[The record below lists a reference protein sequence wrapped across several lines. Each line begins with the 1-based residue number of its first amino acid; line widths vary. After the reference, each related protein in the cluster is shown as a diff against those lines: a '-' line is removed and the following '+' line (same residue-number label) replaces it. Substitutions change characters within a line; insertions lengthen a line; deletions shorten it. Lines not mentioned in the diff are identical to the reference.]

1 MRAIRTQCGLIGLT
15 SLVLLS
21 SLTAC
26 GGGAEEAAPTET
38 TTDQTSQA
46 KPANLSAELRAA
58 AVEDH
63 LVPSPGEM
71 QAAMTAANIQSTL
84 ASLVPDRELD
94 MTSDNKDH
102 IAVRTGVVLADMLLT
117 VEDASKDATVSR
129 FKQIQAGLQ
138 VLKAGE
144 DLPREIDDLIGQ
156 IENDSLTGSKLVFE
170 LDQLRAAVIPEISYE
185 ADWTLPMLQAGAWL
199 EGAHL
204 VSQALAD
211 NTSDAGAKL
220 LKQPDVVDYFLRYV
234 RQEGEGRADSKVLE
248 TLDATLSK
256 IKEICSKDTLSAEDI
271 NAIHESTGVVLDLLL
286 KRG

>member
-1 MRAIRTQCGLIGLT
+1 MWTNRPRYGLLDLT
-15 SLVLLS
+15 SLALLS
-21 SLTAC
+21 CLTAC
-26 GGGAEEAAPTET
+26 GGGGEEVAPPNKIEV
-38 TTDQTSQA
+38 A
-46 KPANLSAELRAA
+46 PPASLSADMRAA
-58 AVEDH
+58 AIEDH

-71 QAAMTAANIQSTL
+71 QAAMTAANIQASL
-84 ASLVPDRELD
+84 ASLVPEREMD
-94 MTSDNKDH
+94 MSSADKDH

-117 VEDASKDATVSR
+117 VESASKAATVAR

-138 VLKAGE
+138 VLQAGD

-204 VSQALAD
+204 ISKALEDGA
-211 NTSDAGAKL
+211 NSAGTEL
-220 LKQPDVVDYFLRYV
+220 LQQPDVVDYFLRYV
-234 RQEGEGRADSKVLE
+234 ATEGGGRAESKVLD
-248 TLDATLSK
+248 TLKATLSK
-256 IKEICSKDTLSAEDI
+256 IKEIVSKETLTAEDI
-271 NAIHESTGVVLDLLL
+271 SAIHDSTGVVLDMLL

>member
-1 MRAIRTQCGLIGLT
+1 MRTNRPRFGLSGLT
-15 SLVLLS
+15 SLALLS
-21 SLTAC
+21 CLTAC
-26 GGGAEEAAPTET
+26 GGGGEEVAPANNPEAA
-38 TTDQTSQA
+38 A
-46 KPANLSAELRAA
+46 PAPASLSVEMRAA

-71 QAAMTAANIQSTL
+71 QAAMTAANIQASL
-84 ASLVPDRELD
+84 ASLVPEREMD
-94 MTSDNKDH
+94 MSSDDKDH

-117 VEDASKDATVSR
+117 VEGAPKEATVAR

-138 VLKAGE
+138 VLKAGD

-204 VSQALAD
+204 ISKALAD
-211 NTSDAGAKL
+211 GANSAGTEL
-220 LKQPDVVDYFLRYV
+220 LQQPDVVDYFLRYV
-234 RQEGEGRADSKVLE
+234 AKEGEGRADSKVLD
-248 TLDATLSK
+248 TLKATLSK
-256 IKEICSKDTLSAEDI
+256 IKEIVSKDALTAEDI
-271 NAIHESTGVVLDLLL
+271 SAIHDSTGVVLDMLL

>member
-1 MRAIRTQCGLIGLT
+1 MWTNRPRHGLMALT
-15 SLVLLS
+15 TVALLS
-21 SLTAC
+21 SLAAC
-26 GGGAEEAAPTET
+26 GGGEEPAGPTKTQPDVVAPV
-38 TTDQTSQA
+38 A
-46 KPANLSAELRAA
+46 LSPEMRAA

-71 QAAMTAANIQSTL
+71 QAAMTAANIQASL
-84 ASLVPDRELD
+84 ASLVPEREMD
-94 MTSDNKDH
+94 MASDDKDH

-117 VEDASKDATVSR
+117 VESASKDATVAR

-138 VLKAGE
+138 VLKAGD
-144 DLPREIDDLIGQ
+144 DLPREIDDLIEQ

-204 VSQALAD
+204 ISKALEGNA
-211 NTSDAGAKL
+211 NSAGTQL
-220 LKQPDVVDYFLRYV
+220 LRQPDVVDYFLRYV
-234 RQEGEGRADSKVLE
+234 AQEGEGRADSKVLD
-248 TLDATLSK
+248 TLKATLSK
-256 IKEICSKDTLSAEDI
+256 IKEIVSKESLSAEDI
-271 NAIHESTGVVLDLLL
+271 SAIHESTGVVLDLLL

>member
-1 MRAIRTQCGLIGLT
+1 M
-15 SLVLLS
+15 
-21 SLTAC
+21 
-26 GGGAEEAAPTET
+26 
-38 TTDQTSQA
+38 
-46 KPANLSAELRAA
+46 
-58 AVEDH
+58 
-63 LVPSPGEM
+63 
-71 QAAMTAANIQSTL
+71 
-84 ASLVPDRELD
+84 
-94 MTSDNKDH
+94 
-102 IAVRTGVVLADMLLT
+102 
-117 VEDASKDATVSR
+117 
-129 FKQIQAGLQ
+129 
-138 VLKAGE
+138 
-144 DLPREIDDLIGQ
+144 IGQ

-204 VSQALAD
+204 VSLALAD

-234 RQEGEGRADSKVLE
+234 RQEGEGRAESKVLE

>member
-1 MRAIRTQCGLIGLT
+1 MWTNRPRYGLLDLT
-15 SLVLLS
+15 SLALLS
-21 SLTAC
+21 CLTAC
-26 GGGAEEAAPTET
+26 GGGGEAPPPPTPTPGEVGP
-38 TTDQTSQA
+38 
-46 KPANLSAELRAA
+46 PASLSADMRAA

-71 QAAMTAANIQSTL
+71 QAAMTAANIQASL
-84 ASLVPDRELD
+84 ASMVPEREMD
-94 MTSDNKDH
+94 MSSDDKDH

-117 VEDASKDATVSR
+117 VESASKEATVAR

-138 VLKAGE
+138 VLKAGD

-204 VSQALAD
+204 ISKALAD
-211 NTSDAGAKL
+211 GGNSAGTEL
-220 LKQPDVVDYFLRYV
+220 LQQPDVVDYFLRYV
-234 RQEGEGRADSKVLE
+234 AQEGEGRADSKVLD
-248 TLDATLSK
+248 TLKATLAK
-256 IKEICSKDTLSAEDI
+256 IKEIVSKDTLTSEDI
-271 NAIHESTGVVLDLLL
+271 SAIHDSTGVVLDMLL

>member
-1 MRAIRTQCGLIGLT
+1 MWTNRPRHSLSGLT
-15 SLVLLS
+15 SIALLS
-21 SLTAC
+21 CLTAC
-26 GGGAEEAAPTET
+26 GGGGEEVAPANNPEAA
-38 TTDQTSQA
+38 A
-46 KPANLSAELRAA
+46 PAPASLSVEMRAA

-71 QAAMTAANIQSTL
+71 QAAMTAANIQASL
-84 ASLVPDRELD
+84 ASLVPDREMD
-94 MTSDNKDH
+94 MASDDKDH

-117 VEDASKDATVSR
+117 VESAPKEATVSR

-138 VLKAGE
+138 VLKAGD

-204 VSQALAD
+204 ISKALAGGA
-211 NTSDAGAKL
+211 NSAGTEL
-220 LKQPDVVDYFLRYV
+220 LQQPDVVDYFLRYV
-234 RQEGEGRADSKVLE
+234 AKEGEGRADSKVLD
-248 TLDATLSK
+248 TLKATLSK
-256 IKEICSKDTLSAEDI
+256 IKEIVSKDALTAEDI
-271 NAIHESTGVVLDLLL
+271 SAIHDSTGVVLDMLL

>member
-1 MRAIRTQCGLIGLT
+1 MWTNRPRHSLSGLT
-15 SLVLLS
+15 SIALLS
-21 SLTAC
+21 CLTAC
-26 GGGAEEAAPTET
+26 GGGGEEAV
-38 TTDQTSQA
+38 
-46 KPANLSAELRAA
+46 PANNPEAAAPAPASLSVEMRAA

-71 QAAMTAANIQSTL
+71 QAAMTAANIQASL
-84 ASLVPDRELD
+84 ASLVPEREMD
-94 MTSDNKDH
+94 MSSDDKDH

-117 VEDASKDATVSR
+117 VEGASKEATVAR

-138 VLKAGE
+138 VLKAGD

-204 VSQALAD
+204 ISKALAD
-211 NTSDAGAKL
+211 GGNTAGTEL
-220 LKQPDVVDYFLRYV
+220 LQQPDVVDYFLRYV
-234 RQEGEGRADSKVLE
+234 AKEGEGRADSKVLD
-248 TLDATLSK
+248 TLKATLSK
-256 IKEICSKDTLSAEDI
+256 IKEIVSKDALTAEDI
-271 NAIHESTGVVLDLLL
+271 SAIHDSTGVVLDMLL